1 MSYKKIDL
9 VVNEKEQIVEL
20 GKVAKQANSAVLFRE
35 GDTVIL
41 STLTYNKDEL
51 IEEDFTPLVVQ
62 YIEKAYS
69 VGKIPPGFVK
79 REAKPGDFETLTAR
93 IIDRSIRPL
102 FPKGYAYNTVMTT
115 MVLSTNHEA
124 DLQTCAMNASSL
136 CLYLSDL
143 PINKI
148 VYGCRITRID
158 GELILNPTLSEL
170 EAGDFDMYVSG
181 TQDELLMIEFK
192 AQGQEEV
199 QVIPIDDVL
208 EPTEEVITIYK
219 TNELS
224 EDEFIEALKIAG
236 EAISKATK
244 VYAEAFTPLKP
255 QTIELEL
262 RDAKEDA
269 ELENYIRDHY
279 FSDIEEA
286 ISHLAK
292 SERAAILN
300 NVAKKIATELDKDFD
315 YVYNAVSKIKKEI
328 VRSSILKKGVRADGR
343 GLTDIRD
350 ISIETNLLPSAHGS
364 CLFTRGQTQALAVAT
379 LGGDMDAQMY
389 SNLTDK
395 ADKLEKFMLHYN
407 FPPFS
412 VGEADRIG
420 PPSRRE
426 LGHGNLAKR
435 AIECLID
442 PEFEDTVRV
451 VSEILESNGS
461 SSMATVCASSLA
473 LTACKVP
480 LKKLAAGVAMGLIT
494 EDDEYAILTD
504 IMGLEDHDGDMDFKV
519 TGTYDGI
526 TALQMDIKLGGIKL
540 EILKEAL
547 DQAKEARF
555 YILELMEKAKEEIV
569 YNEKVLPQT
578 INFKVIPDKIVDII
592 GKGGSVIKEIISK
605 FGVTIDL
612 DRDTGNVKVT
622 GNNPDVVEEAKNH
635 IISIVSV
642 PEKTTP
648 KVEVGS
654 VVKGKVKRVANF
666 GAFVEIADGVE
677 GLLHISKLSDKR
689 VERVEDIVNVG
700 DEVEVKILA
709 QKGFKIELALEK
721 VLDK

>member
-9 VVNEKEQIVEL
+9 VVNGDEQIVEIN
-20 GKVAKQANSAVLFRE
+20 KVAKQANSAVLFRQ

-41 STLTYNKDEL
+41 STLTYDSSEL
-51 IEEDFTPLVVQ
+51 VEEDFTPFVVQ
-62 YIEKAYS
+62 YIEKAYAM
-69 VGKIPPGFVK
+69 GKIPAGFVK

-115 MVLSTNHEA
+115 MVLSTNEDA
-124 DLQTCAMNASSL
+124 DLQTMAMNASGL
-136 CLYLSDL
+136 CIYLSDL
-143 PINKI
+143 PMEKLI
-148 VYGCRITRID
+148 YGVRITRID
-158 GELILNPTLSEL
+158 GEFKINPTLSEL
-170 EAGDFDMYVSG
+170 ESGDFDMYVSG

-192 AQGQEEV
+192 AQGQEDT
-199 QVIPIDDVL
+199 QIIQIDDVL
-208 EPTEEVITIYK
+208 EPSQEVIKIYK

-224 EDEFIEALKIAG
+224 ESEFIEALKVAQNS
-236 EAISKATK
+236 ISDATK
-244 VYAEAFTPLKP
+244 IYKDAFEPLKP
-255 QTIELEL
+255 NPVELVL
-262 RDAKEDA
+262 RDSKEDA
-269 ELENYIRDHY
+269 ELENYIKEHY
-279 FSDIEEA
+279 FTNIQEA
-286 ISHLAK
+286 ITHLAS

-300 NVAKKIATELDKDFD
+300 DLSKKIANEIDKEFD
-315 YVYNAVSKIKKEI
+315 YVYNAVSKIKKTI
-328 VRSSILKKGVRADGR
+328 VRDSILNKGIRADGR

-350 ISIETNLLPSAHGS
+350 ISIETNILPSTHGS

-379 LGGDMDAQMY
+379 LGGEMDAQMY
-389 SNLTDK
+389 ANLTDK

-435 AIECLID
+435 AIDCLID
-442 PEFEDTVRV
+442 PQFEDTVRV

-473 LTACKVP
+473 LTACRVP

-494 EDDEYAILTD
+494 EGEKYAILTD

-526 TALQMDIKLGGIKL
+526 TALQMDIKLGGVKL
-540 EILKEAL
+540 EILEEAL
-547 DQAKEARF
+547 NQAKEGRI
-555 YILELMEKAKEEIV
+555 YILELMQKAKDEIV
-569 YNEKVLPQT
+569 YNDKVLPQT

-592 GKGGSVIKEIISK
+592 GQGGKVIKEIIAK
-605 FGVTIDL
+605 FGVSIDL
-612 DRDTGNVKVT
+612 DRQSGNVKVT
-622 GNNPDVVEEAKNH
+622 GSNGDIVEQAKNH

-648 KVEVGS
+648 KVQVGTI
-654 VVKGKVKRVANF
+654 VKGKVKRVANF
-666 GAFVEIADGVE
+666 GAFVDVGDGVE
-677 GLLHISKLSDKR
+677 GLLHISKLSNTR
-689 VERVEDIVNVG
+689 VEKVEDIVNVG

-709 QKGFKIELALEK
+709 QKGFKIELSLEK
-721 VLDK
+721 VL